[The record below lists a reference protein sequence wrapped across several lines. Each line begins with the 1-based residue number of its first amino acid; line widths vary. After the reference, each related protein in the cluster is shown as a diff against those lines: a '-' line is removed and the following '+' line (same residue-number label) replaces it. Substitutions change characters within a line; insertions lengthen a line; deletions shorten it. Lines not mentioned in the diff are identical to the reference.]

1 MKVEQK
7 KFEEISIL
15 IIHSIGKSVKGR
27 DFWVTTY
34 MKSFVLQFSDYQSM
48 ISNLMGR
55 KRITM
60 VFEGNNV
67 KIHDTGTPPI
77 NNAVRIRG
85 ISILGEVRNVEI

>member
-1 MKVEQK
+1 M
-7 KFEEISIL
+7 
-15 IIHSIGKSVKGR
+15 KGR

-77 NNAVRIRG
+77 NNAVRVCTAVFYLSTRFIPAKVADLC
-85 ISILGEVRNVEI
+85 SFALFEDFSL

>member
-1 MKVEQK
+1 
-7 KFEEISIL
+7 
-15 IIHSIGKSVKGR
+15 
-27 DFWVTTY
+27 

-77 NNAVRIRG
+77 NNAVRMYRR
-85 ISILGEVRNVEI
+85 ILSNAVYSSRLGVKVADLCSFEDFSL